1 MMRVFRDLY
10 RYSITVYLGKRYVDE
25 SLSSLKRCHA
35 AIHLTVGSI
44 FSSSRYCGS
53 SEWGSSYTDTD
64 VDLHRKPSS
73 RAPGCTEPGRTV

>member
-1 MMRVFRDLY
+1 MTRVFRDLY
-10 RYSITVYLGKRYVDE
+10 IVLLFIWVKRFVDE
-25 SLSSLKRCHA
+25 SLYSLKRCHV

-44 FSSSRYCGS
+44 FSSCRYCGS
-53 SEWGSSYTDTD
+53 SGWGSSYTDTD